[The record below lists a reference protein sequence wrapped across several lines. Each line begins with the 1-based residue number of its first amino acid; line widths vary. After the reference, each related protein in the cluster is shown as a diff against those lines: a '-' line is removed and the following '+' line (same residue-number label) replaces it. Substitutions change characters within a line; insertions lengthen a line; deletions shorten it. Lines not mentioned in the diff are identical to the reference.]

1 MAADTERAQVH
12 FDDVRVGMDI
22 PSVVKGPMTQAHIMR
37 WSASQENWHRIH
49 YDHPFALGHEK
60 LPDVVVNGSWKQQVM
75 CQLIKDWVGL
85 GGWLWK
91 INFQHRAM
99 NVPGDTL
106 TAWGRV
112 TGTYEQDG
120 LGIVL
125 LDIGMRN
132 QHSTEAC
139 PGRATAVLPIRGG
152 RPVPYPFVPP
162 PGGRIMP
169 ASQS

>member
-1 MAADTERAQVH
+1 MATQTAKKQVY
-12 FDDVRVGMDI
+12 FDDVEVGMDI

-60 LPDVVVNGSWKQQVM
+60 LPDVLINGSWKQQVM
-75 CQLIKDWVGL
+75 SQLIKDWVGL
-85 GGWLWK
+85 EGWMWK
-91 INFQHRAM
+91 IGFQHRSM

-106 TAWGRV
+106 TAWGKVIEMFER
-112 TGTYEQDG
+112 EG
-120 LGIVL
+120 LGIVEL
-125 LDIGMRN
+125 EIGLRN
-132 QHSTEAC
+132 QDGVEAC

-162 PGGRIMP
+162 
-169 ASQS
+169 QE

>member
-1 MAADTERAQVH
+1 MAAAFEGKQVYS
-12 FDDVRVGMDI
+12 DDVQVGMDI
-22 PSVVKGPMTQAHIMR
+22 PPVVKGPMTQAHIMR

-49 YDHPFALGHEK
+49 YDHPFALDHEK
-60 LPDVVVNGSWKQQVM
+60 LPDVVINGSWKQQVM

-91 INFQHRAM
+91 ISFQHRAM

-112 TGTYEQDG
+112 TDKYVQEG
-120 LGIVL
+120 LGIIELEV
-125 LDIGMRN
+125 GMRN
-132 QHSTEAC
+132 QSDVEAC

-162 PGGRIMP
+162 QGERSTQGLR
-169 ASQS
+169 